1 MNVRKSVGR
10 LQDATTHIS
19 ALLSRFVK
27 QKNTH
32 KRLRNDDN
40 LLLEPRVMFDAAFAA
55 DLAENLDHDPDTAFD
70 AFDAP
75 LASATPTVQDEIVF
89 IDNRVDGY
97 DAFAAR
103 VSNHAKV
110 VVIDGFSDGVS
121 QIQNALNDRQD
132 IAAIHI
138 VAHGNDGEIYLG
150 QSVVN
155 AQTAVADAAE
165 WASIGARLSNDA
177 DILIY
182 GCSFGAGTEGA
193 NATAILADLTG
204 ADIASASHDIS
215 KDYNTLDL
223 ATGTVQISDKE
234 GGITTKDVTITV
246 ASIAPVA
253 VTDPVTVEVTDAQT
267 AGGILDAGDLFTD
280 GDDLE
285 FSMTGGP
292 DWLVIDPISGAV
304 SIAKGGVPA
313 GASVNGPITITIQ
326 VDDGEGGVTTKD
338 VTIDVANANI
348 KTVGT
353 LPPVTATKNA
363 DITIDTNIFV
373 DPDGD
378 VLTFS
383 AAGLPD
389 GLSIDPATGLI
400 SGKLGTSVVAGT
412 AYVIT
417 ITVTDSQGSVVSKTF
432 SLNTKSA
439 SGANSGEV
447 ARNVL
452 PDLSSKIDH
461 TLPSIQVKNVIIDAA
476 RSLGL
481 NERSNAQIDVGQPI
495 IATVNGLGSLASSAD
510 VDSTLPISNL
520 VQDKILND
528 ADRRY
533 IDVALKDPASSGRV
547 FRFNAPDQGDLIA
560 TLIETE
566 NERRLELISTLQ
578 GDLRIVDKFPLQG
591 VEVDEDGTI
600 RLSRAFEEQLISLTV
615 EIDVQG
621 TLTVRDIL
629 VNPATGELEEISR
642 EQRGRQFSE
651 MLNWQAVMF

>member
-1 MNVRKSVGR
+1 LNITIGQSYIDRNASKSSSIFKFYR
-10 LQDATTHIS
+10 TIKNIS
-19 ALLSRFVK
+19 IDPNGMLVINSSIPSGASQIESAAGKGIYKFWV
-27 QKNTH
+27 NA
-32 KRLRNDDN
+32 NDGDG
-40 LLLEPRVMFDAAFAA
+40 V
-55 DLAENLDHDPDTAFD
+55 TAK
-70 AFDAP
+70 
-75 LASATPTVQDEIVF
+75 SEVTI
-89 IDNRVDGY
+89 N
-97 DAFAAR
+97 
-103 VSNHAKV
+103 VSNV
-110 VVIDGFSDGVS
+110 DPSPTD
-121 QIQNALNDRQD
+121 
-132 IAAIHI
+132 
-138 VAHGNDGEIYLG
+138 
-150 QSVVN
+150 
-155 AQTAVADAAE
+155 T
-165 WASIGARLSNDA
+165 
-177 DILIY
+177 
-182 GCSFGAGTEGA
+182 
-193 NATAILADLTG
+193 
-204 ADIASASHDIS
+204 IASASVKDGQSSGAIIDMSTHFADTDRDTGHIYSIINTDNTITDLFEIDATTGVIS
-215 KDYNTLDL
+215 IKDGASIPINASTT
-223 ATGTVQISDKE
+223 TGYTITVQISDKE

>member
-1 MNVRKSVGR
+1 M
-10 LQDATTHIS
+10 
-19 ALLSRFVK
+19 
-27 QKNTH
+27 
-32 KRLRNDDN
+32 
-40 LLLEPRVMFDAAFAA
+40 
-55 DLAENLDHDPDTAFD
+55 
-70 AFDAP
+70 
-75 LASATPTVQDEIVF
+75 
-89 IDNRVDGY
+89 
-97 DAFAAR
+97 
-103 VSNHAKV
+103 
-110 VVIDGFSDGVS
+110 
-121 QIQNALNDRQD
+121 
-132 IAAIHI
+132 
-138 VAHGNDGEIYLG
+138 
-150 QSVVN
+150 
-155 AQTAVADAAE
+155 
-165 WASIGARLSNDA
+165 
-177 DILIY
+177 
-182 GCSFGAGTEGA
+182 
-193 NATAILADLTG
+193 
-204 ADIASASHDIS
+204 
-215 KDYNTLDL
+215 
-223 ATGTVQISDKE
+223 
-234 GGITTKDVTITV
+234 
-246 ASIAPVA
+246 
-253 VTDPVTVEVTDAQT
+253 TDPVTVEVTDAQT

-326 VDDGEGGVTTKD
+326 VNDGEGGVTTKD

-353 LPPVTATKNA
+353 LPPVTATKDT

>member
-1 MNVRKSVGR
+1 MLVINSSIPSGASQIESAAGKGIYKFWVNANDGDGVTAKSEV
-10 LQDATTHIS
+10 TI
-19 ALLSRFVK
+19 
-27 QKNTH
+27 N
-32 KRLRNDDN
+32 
-40 LLLEPRVMFDAAFAA
+40 
-55 DLAENLDHDPDTAFD
+55 
-70 AFDAP
+70 
-75 LASATPTVQDEIVF
+75 
-89 IDNRVDGY
+89 
-97 DAFAAR
+97 
-103 VSNHAKV
+103 VSNV
-110 VVIDGFSDGVS
+110 DPSPTD
-121 QIQNALNDRQD
+121 
-132 IAAIHI
+132 
-138 VAHGNDGEIYLG
+138 
-150 QSVVN
+150 
-155 AQTAVADAAE
+155 T
-165 WASIGARLSNDA
+165 
-177 DILIY
+177 
-182 GCSFGAGTEGA
+182 
-193 NATAILADLTG
+193 
-204 ADIASASHDIS
+204 IASASVKDGQSSGAIIDMSTHFADTDRDTGHIYSIINTDNTITDLFEIDATTGVIS
-215 KDYNTLDL
+215 IKDGASIPINASTTSGYTI
-223 ATGTVQISDKE
+223 TVQISDKE

-285 FSMTGGP
+285 LSMTGGP

>member
-1 MNVRKSVGR
+1 LNITIGQSYIDRNASKSSSIFKFYR
-10 LQDATTHIS
+10 TIKNIS
-19 ALLSRFVK
+19 IDPNGMLVINSSIPSGASQIESAAGKGIYKFWV
-27 QKNTH
+27 NA
-32 KRLRNDDN
+32 NDGDG
-40 LLLEPRVMFDAAFAA
+40 V
-55 DLAENLDHDPDTAFD
+55 TAK
-70 AFDAP
+70 
-75 LASATPTVQDEIVF
+75 SEVTI
-89 IDNRVDGY
+89 N
-97 DAFAAR
+97 
-103 VSNHAKV
+103 VSNV
-110 VVIDGFSDGVS
+110 DPSPTD
-121 QIQNALNDRQD
+121 
-132 IAAIHI
+132 
-138 VAHGNDGEIYLG
+138 
-150 QSVVN
+150 
-155 AQTAVADAAE
+155 T
-165 WASIGARLSNDA
+165 
-177 DILIY
+177 
-182 GCSFGAGTEGA
+182 
-193 NATAILADLTG
+193 
-204 ADIASASHDIS
+204 IASASVKDGQSSGAIIDMSTHFADTDRDTGHIYSIINTDNTITDLFEIDATTGVIS
-215 KDYNTLDL
+215 IKDGASIPINASTTSGYTI
-223 ATGTVQISDKE
+223 TVQISDKE

>member
-1 MNVRKSVGR
+1 MLVINSSIPSGASQIESAAGKGIYKFWVNANDGDGVTAKSEV
-10 LQDATTHIS
+10 TI
-19 ALLSRFVK
+19 
-27 QKNTH
+27 N
-32 KRLRNDDN
+32 
-40 LLLEPRVMFDAAFAA
+40 
-55 DLAENLDHDPDTAFD
+55 
-70 AFDAP
+70 
-75 LASATPTVQDEIVF
+75 
-89 IDNRVDGY
+89 
-97 DAFAAR
+97 
-103 VSNHAKV
+103 VSNV
-110 VVIDGFSDGVS
+110 DPSPTD
-121 QIQNALNDRQD
+121 
-132 IAAIHI
+132 
-138 VAHGNDGEIYLG
+138 
-150 QSVVN
+150 
-155 AQTAVADAAE
+155 T
-165 WASIGARLSNDA
+165 
-177 DILIY
+177 
-182 GCSFGAGTEGA
+182 
-193 NATAILADLTG
+193 
-204 ADIASASHDIS
+204 IASASVKDGQSSGAIIDMSTHFADTDRDTGHIYSIINTDNTITDLFEIDATTGVIS
-215 KDYNTLDL
+215 IKDGASIPINASTTSGYTI
-223 ATGTVQISDKE
+223 TVQISDKE

-642 EQRGRQFSE
+642 EQRGSQFTE

>member
-1 MNVRKSVGR
+1 MLVINSSIPSGASQIESAAGKGIYKFWVNANDGDGVTAKSEV
-10 LQDATTHIS
+10 TI
-19 ALLSRFVK
+19 
-27 QKNTH
+27 N
-32 KRLRNDDN
+32 
-40 LLLEPRVMFDAAFAA
+40 
-55 DLAENLDHDPDTAFD
+55 
-70 AFDAP
+70 
-75 LASATPTVQDEIVF
+75 
-89 IDNRVDGY
+89 
-97 DAFAAR
+97 
-103 VSNHAKV
+103 VSNV
-110 VVIDGFSDGVS
+110 DPSPTD
-121 QIQNALNDRQD
+121 
-132 IAAIHI
+132 
-138 VAHGNDGEIYLG
+138 
-150 QSVVN
+150 
-155 AQTAVADAAE
+155 T
-165 WASIGARLSNDA
+165 
-177 DILIY
+177 
-182 GCSFGAGTEGA
+182 
-193 NATAILADLTG
+193 
-204 ADIASASHDIS
+204 IASASVKDGQSSGAIIDMSTHFADTDRDTGHIYSIINTDNTITDLFEIDATTGVIS
-215 KDYNTLDL
+215 IKDGASIPINASTTSGYTI
-223 ATGTVQISDKE
+223 TVQISDKE
-234 GGITTKDVTITV
+234 GCITTKDVTITV

-292 DWLVIDPISGAV
+292 DWLVIDPISGSV

>member
-1 MNVRKSVGR
+1 MLVINSSIPSGASQIESAAGKGIYKFWVNANDGDGVTAKSEV
-10 LQDATTHIS
+10 TI
-19 ALLSRFVK
+19 
-27 QKNTH
+27 N
-32 KRLRNDDN
+32 
-40 LLLEPRVMFDAAFAA
+40 
-55 DLAENLDHDPDTAFD
+55 
-70 AFDAP
+70 
-75 LASATPTVQDEIVF
+75 
-89 IDNRVDGY
+89 
-97 DAFAAR
+97 
-103 VSNHAKV
+103 VSNV
-110 VVIDGFSDGVS
+110 DPSPTD
-121 QIQNALNDRQD
+121 
-132 IAAIHI
+132 
-138 VAHGNDGEIYLG
+138 
-150 QSVVN
+150 
-155 AQTAVADAAE
+155 T
-165 WASIGARLSNDA
+165 
-177 DILIY
+177 
-182 GCSFGAGTEGA
+182 
-193 NATAILADLTG
+193 
-204 ADIASASHDIS
+204 IASASVKDGQSSGAIIDMSTHFADTDRDTGHIYSIINTDNTITDLFEIDATTGVIS
-215 KDYNTLDL
+215 IKDGASIPINASTTSGYTI
-223 ATGTVQISDKE
+223 TVQIDDKE

-246 ASIAPVA
+246 ASITPVA

-591 VEVDEDGTI
+591 VEVDEDGII

>member
-1 MNVRKSVGR
+1 MLVINSSIPSGASQIESAAGKGIYKFWVNANDGDGVTAKSEV
-10 LQDATTHIS
+10 TI
-19 ALLSRFVK
+19 
-27 QKNTH
+27 N
-32 KRLRNDDN
+32 
-40 LLLEPRVMFDAAFAA
+40 
-55 DLAENLDHDPDTAFD
+55 
-70 AFDAP
+70 
-75 LASATPTVQDEIVF
+75 
-89 IDNRVDGY
+89 
-97 DAFAAR
+97 
-103 VSNHAKV
+103 VSNV
-110 VVIDGFSDGVS
+110 DPSPTD
-121 QIQNALNDRQD
+121 
-132 IAAIHI
+132 
-138 VAHGNDGEIYLG
+138 
-150 QSVVN
+150 
-155 AQTAVADAAE
+155 T
-165 WASIGARLSNDA
+165 
-177 DILIY
+177 
-182 GCSFGAGTEGA
+182 
-193 NATAILADLTG
+193 
-204 ADIASASHDIS
+204 IASASVEDGQSSGAIIDMSTHFADTDRDTGHIYSIINTDNTITDLFEIDATTGVIS
-215 KDYNTLDL
+215 IKDGASIPINASTTSGYTI
-223 ATGTVQISDKE
+223 TVQISDKE

-246 ASIAPVA
+246 ASITPVA

-285 FSMTGGP
+285 FSMTGGS

-642 EQRGRQFSE
+642 EQRGSQFTD

>member
-1 MNVRKSVGR
+1 MLVINSSIPSGASQIESAAGKGIYKFWVNANDGDGVTAKSEV
-10 LQDATTHIS
+10 TI
-19 ALLSRFVK
+19 
-27 QKNTH
+27 N
-32 KRLRNDDN
+32 
-40 LLLEPRVMFDAAFAA
+40 
-55 DLAENLDHDPDTAFD
+55 
-70 AFDAP
+70 
-75 LASATPTVQDEIVF
+75 
-89 IDNRVDGY
+89 
-97 DAFAAR
+97 
-103 VSNHAKV
+103 VSNV
-110 VVIDGFSDGVS
+110 DPSPTD
-121 QIQNALNDRQD
+121 
-132 IAAIHI
+132 
-138 VAHGNDGEIYLG
+138 
-150 QSVVN
+150 
-155 AQTAVADAAE
+155 T
-165 WASIGARLSNDA
+165 
-177 DILIY
+177 
-182 GCSFGAGTEGA
+182 
-193 NATAILADLTG
+193 
-204 ADIASASHDIS
+204 IASASVKDGQSSGAIIDMSTHFADTDRDTGHIYSIINTDNTITDLFEIDATTGVIS
-215 KDYNTLDL
+215 IKDGASIPINASTTSGYTI
-223 ATGTVQISDKE
+223 TVQISDKE

-417 ITVTDSQGSVVSKTF
+417 ITVSDSQGSVVSKTF

-642 EQRGRQFSE
+642 EQRGSQFTE

>member
-1 MNVRKSVGR
+1 MSTHFADTDRDTGHIYSIINTDNTITD
-10 LQDATTHIS
+10 LFEIDATTGVIS
-19 ALLSRFVK
+19 IK
-27 QKNTH
+27 
-32 KRLRNDDN
+32 
-40 LLLEPRVMFDAAFAA
+40 
-55 DLAENLDHDPDTAFD
+55 
-70 AFDAP
+70 
-75 LASATPTVQDEIVF
+75 
-89 IDNRVDGY
+89 DG
-97 DAFAAR
+97 
-103 VSNHAKV
+103 
-110 VVIDGFSDGVS
+110 
-121 QIQNALNDRQD
+121 
-132 IAAIHI
+132 
-138 VAHGNDGEIYLG
+138 
-150 QSVVN
+150 
-155 AQTAVADAAE
+155 
-165 WASIGARLSNDA
+165 ASIP
-177 DILIY
+177 I
-182 GCSFGAGTEGA
+182 
-193 NATAILADLTG
+193 NASTTSGYTI
-204 ADIASASHDIS
+204 
-215 KDYNTLDL
+215 
-223 ATGTVQISDKE
+223 TVQIDDKE
-234 GGITTKDVTITV
+234 GGI
-246 ASIAPVA
+246 
-253 VTDPVTVEVTDAQT
+253 
-267 AGGILDAGDLFTD
+267 
-280 GDDLE
+280 
-285 FSMTGGP
+285 
-292 DWLVIDPISGAV
+292 
-304 SIAKGGVPA
+304 
-313 GASVNGPITITIQ
+313 
-326 VDDGEGGVTTKD
+326 TTKD

-547 FRFNAPDQGDLIA
+547 FSFNAPDQGDLIA
-560 TLIETE
+560 TLIETG

-591 VEVDEDGTI
+591 VEVDEDGII

-629 VNPATGELEEISR
+629 VNPATGELEEISC
-642 EQRGRQFSE
+642 EQRGSQFTE

>member
-1 MNVRKSVGR
+1 MNITIGQSYIDRNASKSSSIFKFYRTIKNIGIDPNGMLVINSSIPSGAS
-10 LQDATTHIS
+10 QIES
-19 ALLSRFVK
+19 AAGKGIYKFWV
-27 QKNTH
+27 NA
-32 KRLRNDDN
+32 NDGDG
-40 LLLEPRVMFDAAFAA
+40 V
-55 DLAENLDHDPDTAFD
+55 TAK
-70 AFDAP
+70 
-75 LASATPTVQDEIVF
+75 SEVTI
-89 IDNRVDGY
+89 N
-97 DAFAAR
+97 
-103 VSNHAKV
+103 VSNV
-110 VVIDGFSDGVS
+110 DPSPTD
-121 QIQNALNDRQD
+121 
-132 IAAIHI
+132 
-138 VAHGNDGEIYLG
+138 
-150 QSVVN
+150 
-155 AQTAVADAAE
+155 T
-165 WASIGARLSNDA
+165 
-177 DILIY
+177 
-182 GCSFGAGTEGA
+182 
-193 NATAILADLTG
+193 
-204 ADIASASHDIS
+204 IASASVKDGQSSGAIIDIS
-215 KDYNTLDL
+215 THFADTDRDTGHIYSIINTDNTITDLFEIDATTGVISIKDGASIPINASTTSGYTI
-223 ATGTVQISDKE
+223 TVQISDKE

-246 ASIAPVA
+246 AGIAPVA